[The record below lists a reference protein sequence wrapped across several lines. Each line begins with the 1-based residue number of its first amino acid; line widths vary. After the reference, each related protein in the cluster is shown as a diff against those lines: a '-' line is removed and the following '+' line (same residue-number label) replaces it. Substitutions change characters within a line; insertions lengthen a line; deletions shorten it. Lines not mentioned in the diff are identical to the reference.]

1 MSMTSTLDRPD
12 FAARPI
18 HGPNEVRIALEPYA
32 TDETLALYDQ
42 QVEQASKDAIE
53 QDSGEPL
60 AKVLGHWWDVAQ
72 VAVGAIEPER
82 RGSGREEFVEAWEAA
97 HPGEKLDVA

>member
-1 MSMTSTLDRPD
+1 MTSILDRPR
-12 FAARPI
+12 FPAGPI
-18 HGPNEVRIALEPYA
+18 HGPSEVRGALEPYA

-42 QVEQASKDAIE
+42 QVEQASKDVIE

-60 AKVLGHWWDVAQ
+60 AKVLNHWWDVAQ
-72 VAVGAIEPER
+72 VASGAIQPER
-82 RGSGREEFVEAWEAA
+82 RGAGRQEFIEAWEAA